1 MSSGIIMGIG
11 IGMLV
16 LSAGLFTASII
27 YRNTTGKKIR
37 EELKSEYE
45 KQI

>member
-1 MSSGIIMGIG
+1 MNGAIIAGIG

-16 LSAGLFTASII
+16 LAVTLFIVSAV
-27 YRNTTGKKIR
+27 YRKTTGKKIR

-45 KQI
+45 

>member
-1 MSSGIIMGIG
+1 MNGTIIVGSG

-16 LSAGLFTASII
+16 LAVILFIVSVV

-45 KQI
+45 